1 MTSTR
6 TRRRRPT
13 GWLVPLCYMA
23 GAIVAGLT
31 VPRAEHHLLPWLV
44 SGMSPAAAMTIGAA
58 VASGMISLTAIVFSL
73 AFVMVQFSATAYSP
87 RLVLWIARD
96 PVLSHAMGL
105 FSATFL
111 YSLLMITWV
120 DREGSGRV
128 PLVSEWLIFGLLLAS
143 MAAFVTLIE
152 RVSRLQVNQML
163 IFTGDRG
170 REAIG
175 DLYAAGNSAASPP
188 KPLAVDPALVT
199 QVVTHVG
206 RPQTVQAIRVEALVA
221 VATTADAT
229 IELLA
234 AVGDTLV
241 ERTPVIR
248 VIGARQPLDV
258 RRLTMAIDTGD
269 ERTFE
274 QDPKYALRLLVD
286 IAIRALSPAVN
297 DPTTAVQA
305 LDQIEDLLIRL
316 GNSQLNIGR
325 FADATGRVRLMVP
338 FPTWDDFLR
347 LALDEIRMY
356 GRGSTQIMRR
366 MSALLAAL
374 AAAVLPDHLP
384 AVRRW
389 EERLD
394 GSIALSF
401 SDPEER
407 REASVEDRQG
417 LGIGH
422 QT

>member
-111 YSLLMITWV
+111 YSLLMIAWV

-175 DLYAAGNSAASPP
+175 DLYPAGNSAASPP
-188 KPLAVDPALVT
+188 RPLAVDPALVT

-206 RPQTVQAIRVEALVA
+206 RPQIVQAIRVEALVA
-221 VATTADAT
+221 VATHADAT

-274 QDPKYALRLLVD
+274 QDPK
-286 IAIRALSPAVN
+286 
-297 DPTTAVQA
+297 
-305 LDQIEDLLIRL
+305 
-316 GNSQLNIGR
+316 
-325 FADATGRVRLMVP
+325 
-338 FPTWDDFLR
+338 
-347 LALDEIRMY
+347 
-356 GRGSTQIMRR
+356 
-366 MSALLAAL
+366 
-374 AAAVLPDHLP
+374 
-384 AVRRW
+384 
-389 EERLD
+389 
-394 GSIALSF
+394 
-401 SDPEER
+401 
-407 REASVEDRQG
+407 
-417 LGIGH
+417 
-422 QT
+422 